1 MQIFYYMWIMYI
13 ICINMQAKY
22 KYNKAI
28 IYWWDMT
35 VKKLIKSLNKM
46 QTVDIVVQIK
56 VCLKTCS
63 LMYVKGFN

>member
-1 MQIFYYMWIMYI
+1 
-13 ICINMQAKY
+13 
-22 KYNKAI
+22 
-28 IYWWDMT
+28 MT

-63 LMYVKGFN
+63 LMCVKGFN

>member
-1 MQIFYYMWIMYI
+1 MYI

-35 VKKLIKSLNKM
+35 EKKLIKSLNKM

-63 LMYVKGFN
+63 LMYVKGFS